1 MRTFWGPRNRR
12 TAARGWTG
20 AAGLLVGAALL
31 AGMAAGRVG
40 AQHQQ
45 QHQPM
50 MTPKAV
56 PAPHQHG
63 TPPGWKFT
71 WPKGDPAKGREAFV
85 KLECHSCH
93 EVRDEKFP
101 TPKDQKNVG
110 PELSQMGPLHEAE
123 YFAEAIINPGAT
135 IEKGKG
141 YEAPDGSSK
150 MPSYNDS
157 VTVQEIVDLVA
168 YLRHLRPPAGQPAGR
183 GGHSTH

>member
-1 MRTFWGPRNRR
+1 MREPAARPNSHGT
-12 TAARGWTG
+12 ARGWTG
-20 AAGLLVGAALL
+20 AAVLLIGTALLV
-31 AGMAAGRVG
+31 GMAAGRVG

-45 QHQPM
+45 HQQM
-50 MTPKAV
+50 MAPKTA
-56 PAPHQHG
+56 PAPQEHG

-93 EVRDEKFP
+93 EVRGEKFP

-110 PELSQMGPLHEAE
+110 PELSQMGPLHEPE
-123 YFAEAIINPGAT
+123 YFAEAIINPSAT

-157 VTVQEIVDLVA
+157 VTVQEVVDLVA
-168 YLRHLRPPAGQPAGR
+168 YLQNLRPPAGTPTGQ
-183 GGHSTH
+183 GHSTH